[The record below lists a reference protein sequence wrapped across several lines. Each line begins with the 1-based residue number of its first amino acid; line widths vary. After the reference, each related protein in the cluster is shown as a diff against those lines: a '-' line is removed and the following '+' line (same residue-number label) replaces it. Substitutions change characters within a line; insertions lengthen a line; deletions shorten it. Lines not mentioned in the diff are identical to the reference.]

1 MALLRAACLSPLP
14 LSLLFL
20 LLPFFA
26 LHHAPLSSAADTI
39 SANNSLSG
47 SQTIT
52 SASGTFVLGFF
63 KPGNSSG
70 NYYVGIWYSI
80 SNVTRVWVANRENP
94 VADPSMSEL
103 RISDDGNLVLLD
115 QSEAIIWTTNTSVS
129 SNSTVAVILDSG
141 NLQLRD
147 ASNESHVFWQSF
159 DHPTDTWLPGGK
171 LGLNKVTNQTQHLT
185 AWKNSADPAPGI
197 FSLELDPNGTSQ
209 YFTLWN
215 MTTRYWTSGIWNDK
229 IFSNVPEMTSNYIY
243 DFQYVSDEKENYF
256 TYTVNDDKIITRF
269 VMDVSGQIKQSTWLF
284 STQSWL
290 YFWSQPR
297 QQCQVYALCGAFG
310 RCNEIITPFCNCV
323 TGFSPKSQSDW
334 NLGDQSGGCVRD
346 TPLACQSSSPNS
358 EKDKF
363 LKMTNMRLPVNSQN
377 LSGVGSEEACEVG
390 CLSDCSCTA
399 YSYNSSGCS
408 VWYGDLMDLQE
419 QFNGSD
425 ASILYLRL
433 AASELPSSSSS
444 KGTITWIA
452 VGVTVA
458 VLACVAIVWFITWR
472 RRSRRMTRVSR
483 AVGGALVPF
492 RYGEL
497 QHATKN
503 FSHKL
508 GEGGFGSVFKG
519 WLPDSTVIAVK
530 KLEGLRQGEKQF
542 RTEVSTIG
550 TIQHVNLV
558 RLLGFCSEGDKKLL
572 VYEFMPKGSL
582 DTLLFEPTPTALDW
596 KTRYQIA
603 VGTARGLAY
612 LHEQCRDCIIHCDI
626 KPENILLDESFVPKV
641 ADFGLAKLVGRD
653 FSRVLTTMRGTRGYL
668 APEWIAGVAIT
679 AKADVYSYGMM
690 LLEIISGRR
699 NLTGPEEGSHGF
711 FPALVAGKLVDG
723 EVESLLDYGLGGEA
737 ESEEVERACRLAC
750 WCIQN
755 DELSRPTMGQVVQ
768 VLEGFLE
775 VNVPPIPRSLQ
786 LLADE
791 TPDHNINFYFD
802 SQTRSA
808 TSNSSQVKSTTSNSS
823 GA

>member
-94 VADPSMSEL
+94 VADPS
-103 RISDDGNLVLLD
+103 N
-115 QSEAIIWTTNTSVS
+115 VS
-129 SNSTVAVILDSG
+129 SNSTVA
-141 NLQLRD
+141 
-147 ASNESHVFWQSF
+147 SF

-171 LGLNKVTNQTQHLT
+171 IGLNK
-185 AWKNSADPAPGI
+185 I
-197 FSLELDPNGTSQ
+197 DPNGT
-209 YFTLWN
+209 
-215 MTTRYWTSGIWNDK
+215 GH
-229 IFSNVPEMTSNYIY
+229 NVPEMTSNNIY
-243 DFQYVSDEKENYF
+243 YVFQYVSDEKENYF
-256 TYTVNDDKIITRF
+256 TYTVNDDKIITRV
-269 VMDVSGQIKQSTWLF
+269 VMDVSGQVRQSTW
-284 STQSWL
+284 
-290 YFWSQPR
+290 
-297 QQCQVYALCGAFG
+297 
-310 RCNEIITPFCNCV
+310 IITPFCNCV
-323 TGFSPKSQSDW
+323 KGFSP
-334 NLGDQSGGCVRD
+334 
-346 TPLACQSSSPNS
+346 
-358 EKDKF
+358 
-363 LKMTNMRLPVNSQN
+363 N
-377 LSGVGSEEACEVG
+377 LSGVGSEETYAG
-390 CLSDCSCTA
+390 
-399 YSYNSSGCS
+399 
-408 VWYGDLMDLQE
+408 
-419 QFNGSD
+419 
-425 ASILYLRL
+425 ILYLRL
-433 AASELPSSSSS
+433 AASE
-444 KGTITWIA
+444 
-452 VGVTVA
+452 
-458 VLACVAIVWFITWR
+458 
-472 RRSRRMTRVSR
+472 RMTRVST

-492 RYGEL
+492 TYGEL

-550 TIQHVNLV
+550 TIQHVNL
-558 RLLGFCSEGDKKLL
+558 
-572 VYEFMPKGSL
+572 
-582 DTLLFEPTPTALDW
+582 PTPTALDW

-603 VGTARGLAY
+603 
-612 LHEQCRDCIIHCDI
+612 
-626 KPENILLDESFVPKV
+626 PENILLDESFVPKV
-641 ADFGLAKLVGRD
+641 
-653 FSRVLTTMRGTRGYL
+653 GYL

-690 LLEIISGRR
+690 L
-699 NLTGPEEGSHGF
+699 
-711 FPALVAGKLVDG
+711 
-723 EVESLLDYGLGGEA
+723 LLDYGLGGEA

-755 DELSRPTMGQVVQ
+755 DEISRPTMGQVVQ
-768 VLEGFLE
+768 VLEGLLE

-802 SQTRSA
+802 SQTRST

-823 GA
+823 DYLSYRVCVLAHEDCISDVTYLNNYTNKYLHL